1 MDYAEFFQKARALA
15 DGHPTWDVYTNVIQS
30 RYADNDLG
38 TVVRFVIIVS
48 DPATVKGADDV
59 EVAHA
64 DAKEPDEAIRI
75 ATSQVRRFVLTAPA
89 PEPHKC
95 SECGQVMP

>member
-30 RYADNDLG
+30 RY
-38 TVVRFVIIVS
+38 
-48 DPATVKGADDV
+48 ADDV